1 MISIDL
7 VEELK
12 KDLENLFK
20 KGEYVDTYD
29 TKNPDRKLPKIN
41 TGWYTQKVD
50 KEDFPYVLISPIQET
65 WNLDVAKVELVLVI
79 GSYSKDL
86 DGWKDTG
93 LIAERIRQHLTRTK
107 YIAQKYEINSDARIE
122 FPDDQPYPIT
132 FCAMYV
138 SFNVYN
144 AYNEESGELTW

>member
-12 KDLENLFK
+12 KELENLFK
-20 KGEYVDTYD
+20 EELVDDYD
-29 TKNPDRKLPKIN
+29 TKFASKKIPKIN

-50 KEDFPYVLISPIQET
+50 KEDFPYVLISPIQQT
-65 WNLDVAKVELVLVI
+65 WNLDVSKVELVLII
-79 GSYSKDL
+79 GTYSKDL
-86 DGWKDTG
+86 DGWKDTA
-93 LIAERIRQHLTRTK
+93 LMAERIRQYLTTNK
-107 YIAQKYEINSDARIE
+107 YVAKKYEINSDARVE
-122 FPDDQPYPIT
+122 FPDEQPYPIT

-144 AYNEESGELTW
+144 PYNVEGGELTW

>member
-12 KDLENLFK
+12 KELENLFK
-20 KGEYVDTYD
+20 DEIVDDYD
-29 TKNPDRKLPKIN
+29 TKFDAKKMPKIN
-41 TGWYTQKVD
+41 TGWYTQKVN
-50 KEDFPYVLISPIQET
+50 KEDFPYVLISPIQQT
-65 WNLDVAKVELVLVI
+65 WGLDVSRVDLVLII
-79 GSYSKDL
+79 GSYSMDL
-86 DGWKDTG
+86 DWWKDTG

-107 YIAQKYEINSDARIE
+107 YIAQKYEINPDARVE
-122 FPDDQPYPIT
+122 FPDEQPYPIT

-144 AYNEESGELTW
+144 TYNEESGELTW

>member
-7 VEELK
+7 IEELK
-12 KDLENLFK
+12 KELENLFK
-20 KGEYVDTYD
+20 NEVVDDYD
-29 TKNPDRKLPKIN
+29 TKFESKKIPKIN

-50 KEDFPYVLISPIQET
+50 KEDFPYVLISPIQQT
-65 WNLDVAKVELVLVI
+65 WTLNVSKVELVLII
-79 GSYSKDL
+79 GTYSKDL
-86 DGWKDTG
+86 DGWKDTA
-93 LIAERIRQHLTRTK
+93 LMAERIRQYLTTNK
-107 YIAQKYEINSDARIE
+107 YVAKKYEINSDARVE

-144 AYNEESGELTW
+144 PYSVEGGELTW

>member
-7 VEELK
+7 IEELK
-12 KDLENLFK
+12 KELENLFK
-20 KGEYVDTYD
+20 EELVDDYD
-29 TKNPDRKLPKIN
+29 TKFESKKIPKIN

-50 KEDFPYVLISPIQET
+50 KEDFPYVLISPIQQT
-65 WNLDVAKVELVLVI
+65 WNLNVSKVELVLII
-79 GSYSKDL
+79 GTYSKDL
-86 DGWKDTG
+86 DGWKDTA
-93 LIAERIRQHLTRTK
+93 LMAEKIRQYLTTHK
-107 YIAQKYEINSDARIE
+107 YVAKKYEINSDARVE

-144 AYNEESGELTW
+144 PYNVEGGELTW

>member
-7 VEELK
+7 IEELK
-12 KDLENLFK
+12 KELENLFK
-20 KGEYVDTYD
+20 EELVDDYD
-29 TKNPDRKLPKIN
+29 TKFESKKMPKIN

-50 KEDFPYVLISPIQET
+50 KEDFPYVLISPIQQT
-65 WNLDVAKVELVLVI
+65 WNLNVSKVELVLII
-79 GSYSKDL
+79 GTYSKDL
-86 DGWKDTG
+86 DGWKDTA
-93 LIAERIRQHLTRTK
+93 LMAERIRQYLTTNK
-107 YIAQKYEINSDARIE
+107 YVAKKYEINPDARVE

-144 AYNEESGELTW
+144 PYNVEGGELTW

>member
-12 KDLENLFK
+12 KELENLFK
-20 KGEYVDTYD
+20 DEIVDDYD
-29 TKNPDRKLPKIN
+29 TKFDAKKMPKIN
-41 TGWYTQKVD
+41 TGWYTQKVN
-50 KEDFPYVLISPIQET
+50 KEDFPYVLISPIQQT
-65 WNLDVAKVELVLVI
+65 WGLDVSRVDLVLII
-79 GSYSKDL
+79 GSYSMDL

-107 YIAQKYEINSDARIE
+107 YIAQKYEINPDARVE
-122 FPDDQPYPIT
+122 FPDEQPYPIT

-144 AYNEESGELTW
+144 TYNEESGELTW

>member
-7 VEELK
+7 IEELK
-12 KDLENLFK
+12 KELENLFR
-20 KGEYVDTYD
+20 EELVDDYD
-29 TKNPDRKLPKIN
+29 TKFESKKIPKIN

-50 KEDFPYVLISPIQET
+50 KEDFPYVLISPIQQT
-65 WNLDVAKVELVLVI
+65 WNLDVSKVELVLII
-79 GSYSKDL
+79 GTYSKDL
-86 DGWKDTG
+86 DGWKDTA
-93 LIAERIRQHLTRTK
+93 LMAERIRQYLTTHK
-107 YIAQKYEINSDARIE
+107 YVAKKYEINSDARVE

-144 AYNEESGELTW
+144 PYNVEGGELTW

>member
-12 KDLENLFK
+12 KELENLFK
-20 KGEYVDTYD
+20 EELVDDYD
-29 TKNPDRKLPKIN
+29 TKFESKKMPKIN
-41 TGWYTQKVD
+41 TGWYTQKVN
-50 KEDFPYVLISPIQET
+50 KEDFPYVLISPIQQT
-65 WNLDVAKVELVLVI
+65 WSLDVSRVDLVLII
-79 GSYSKDL
+79 GSYSMDL
-86 DGWKDTG
+86 DGWKDTA
-93 LIAERIRQHLTRTK
+93 LMAERIRQYLTTNK
-107 YIAQKYEINSDARIE
+107 YVAKKYEINSDARVE

-144 AYNEESGELTW
+144 PYNVEGGELTW

>member
-12 KDLENLFK
+12 KELENLFK
-20 KGEYVDTYD
+20 DELVDDYD
-29 TKNPDRKLPKIN
+29 TKFDAKKTPKIN
-41 TGWYTQKVD
+41 TGWYTQKVN
-50 KEDFPYVLISPIQET
+50 KEDFPYVLISPIQQT
-65 WNLDVAKVELVLVI
+65 WGLDVSKVDLVLII
-79 GSYSKDL
+79 GSYSMDL
-86 DGWKDTG
+86 DGWKDTA
-93 LIAERIRQHLTRTK
+93 LMAERIRQYLTTK
-107 YIAQKYEINSDARIE
+107 KYVTKKYEINPDGRVE

-144 AYNEESGELTW
+144 PYNVEGGELTW

>member
-12 KDLENLFK
+12 KELENLFK
-20 KGEYVDTYD
+20 EELVDDYD
-29 TKNPDRKLPKIN
+29 TKFESKKIPKIN

-50 KEDFPYVLISPIQET
+50 KEDFPYVLISPIQQT
-65 WNLDVAKVELVLVI
+65 WNLNVSKVELVLII
-79 GSYSKDL
+79 GTYSKDL
-86 DGWKDTG
+86 DGWKDTA
-93 LIAERIRQHLTRTK
+93 LMAERIRQYLTTNK
-107 YIAQKYEINSDARIE
+107 YVAKKYEINSDARVE

-144 AYNEESGELTW
+144 PYNVEGGELTW

>member
-7 VEELK
+7 IEELK
-12 KDLENLFK
+12 KELENLFK
-20 KGEYVDTYD
+20 DELVDDYD
-29 TKNPDRKLPKIN
+29 TKFDVKKIPKIN

-50 KEDFPYVLISPIQET
+50 KEDFPYVLISPIQQT
-65 WNLDVAKVELVLVI
+65 WNLNVSKVELVLII
-79 GSYSKDL
+79 GTYSKDL
-86 DGWKDTG
+86 DGWKDTA
-93 LIAERIRQHLTRTK
+93 LMAERIRQYLTINK
-107 YIAQKYEINSDARIE
+107 YVAKKYEINSDARVE

-144 AYNEESGELTW
+144 PYNVEGGELTW